1 MKERKH
7 GDMVIGMALLLCFGV
22 WTALIQ
28 CIDVQGIGPKGT
40 EVGFANINMWFH
52 EITGVHMGIYVATD
66 WLELAAILVCMY
78 FAWIGLVQSIKRKSL
93 LRVDV
98 DILLLGVYYALVIT
112 CYLVFEVFPVNYRPI
127 LIDGALEASYPSS
140 TTLLVLSVMPTLKYR
155 IERRMRN
162 TTWRKTMVVFVVLFS
177 WGMVL
182 GRLVS
187 GVHWATD
194 IIGSVLLANGMFRM
208 YRSLAETLGG
218 KHGIQ

>member
-98 DILLLGVYYALVIT
+98 DILLLGVYYALVIA
-112 CYLVFEVFPVNYRPI
+112 CYLFFEVFPVNYRPI
-127 LIDGALEASYPSS
+127 LINGELEASYPSS
-140 TTLLVLSVMPTLKYR
+140 TTLLVLSVMPTLKYQ

-162 TTWRKTMVVFVVLFS
+162 TTWRKTMVVFLVLFS

-182 GRLVS
+182 GWLVS